1 MRTAIL
7 TEGKLFFDM
16 ALDII
21 KKAQGWVC
29 SLSKGQAKILKLALE
44 HTWP

>member
-21 KKAQGWVC
+21 KKLKGGRIHYREGAN
-29 SLSKGQAKILKLALE
+29 SLELAFE
-44 HTWP
+44 CT